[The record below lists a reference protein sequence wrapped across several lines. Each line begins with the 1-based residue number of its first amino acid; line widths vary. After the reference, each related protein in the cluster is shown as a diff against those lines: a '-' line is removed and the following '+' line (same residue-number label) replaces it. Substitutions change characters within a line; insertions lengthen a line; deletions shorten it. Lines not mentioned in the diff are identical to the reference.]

1 MGKTFETKKKILELL
16 KKRNM
21 TVTDISQELKLSH
34 ATVSQHISE
43 LAKAGAIEKID
54 NEHYKKVTYYKVSEN
69 QNGVLMKYVL
79 GVVGILIVV
88 GVAFYLSGVYTN
100 TPVINTSGPIINT
113 SGQTPHNTSSNL
125 TSKNTNTTL
134 KNATP
139 ISNETP
145 ILVSG
150 SGATIAC
157 PMLFYEL
164 TGTVKNNSNYTVNG
178 TQSTYKD
185 FVLGKNT
192 TTIFSIEEN
201 VSNVLNESDSSL
213 YNRQHYVH
221 MNQIN
226 NVFNSSEIIGIYGKF
241 SNTNYTVKNNE
252 SINFNLTVQVGENA
266 TENTYMVH
274 IDGPCGGGVK
284 PFLITVG
291 NKPYTGNVTV
301 TAIPY
306 A

>member
-1 MGKTFETKKKILELL
+1 MGKTFETKKRILDLL
-16 KKRNM
+16 KKKNM
-21 TVTDISQELKLSH
+21 TVTEISEQLNLSH
-34 ATVSQHISE
+34 ATVSQHMSE
-43 LAKAGAIEKID
+43 LQKAGAIEKID
-54 NEHYKKVTYYKVSEN
+54 NEHYKKMTYYKVSEN
-69 QNGVLMKYVL
+69 QNGFLMKYALGIIGIILVL
-79 GVVGILIVV
+79 GVVI
-88 GVAFYLSGVYTN
+88 YLSGVYTN
-100 TPVINTSGPIINT
+100 TPIINT
-113 SGQTPHNTSSNL
+113 SGQNPHNTSSNL

-134 KNATP
+134 KNASI

-145 ILVSG
+145 ISVSG
-150 SGATIAC
+150 SSAAIAC

-164 TGTVKNNSNYTVNG
+164 TGNVKNSGNYTVNG

-192 TTIFSIEEN
+192 TTIFNIEEN
-201 VSNVLNESDSSL
+201 FSNVFNESDSSL

-226 NVFNSSEIIGIYGKF
+226 NVFNSSEIVGIYGKF
-241 SNTNYTVKNNE
+241 SDTNYTVKNNE
-252 SINFNLTVQVGENA
+252 RINFNLTVQVGENA

-291 NKPYTGNVTV
+291 NKPYTGNVTA
-301 TAIPY
+301 TAMPY